1 VRSNDCPARP
11 VGGDRRHQER
21 IGTSRASGVGGQ
33 PSPRAPEGPPRE
45 LGARPAGPRDLVGLV
60 GAGSPALKRPMS
72 KISRASSSRG
82 LSAARGDV
90 DREGAWAEP
99 CPSPKFHPPT
109 WRLSETLGWQC
120 VVDQTALPA
129 WRRRVSQLAAA
140 ILGDP
145 TRWRR
150 ESVGGK
156 ARWWGWRGRA
166 GEVTMLLAG
175 RNDGAGP
182 RLRGLARPSLAPA
195 ARPVSRPAHPW

>member
-140 ILGDP
+140 ILARIIHERENGPDGMS
-145 TRWRR
+145 RSHDRSRIMRARR
-150 ESVGGK
+150 PHQVETGVGGRK
-156 ARWWGWRGRA
+156 
-166 GEVTMLLAG
+166 GEVVGMARSSG
-175 RNDGAGP
+175 RGDY
-182 RLRGLARPSLAPA
+182 A
-195 ARPVSRPAHPW
+195 ARRT